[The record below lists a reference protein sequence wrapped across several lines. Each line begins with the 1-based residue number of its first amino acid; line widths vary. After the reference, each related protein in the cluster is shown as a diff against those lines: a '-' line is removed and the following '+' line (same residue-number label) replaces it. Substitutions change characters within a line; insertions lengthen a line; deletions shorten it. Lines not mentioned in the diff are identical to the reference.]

1 MRAESRAVSSEM
13 ISSASRWRAASGMRP
28 SWSVSTNIRIEV
40 SGVRRSCETLF
51 TKSVW
56 SFASRAS
63 RKMTAS
69 TAADPPMVVVTSAT
83 MSRRRR
89 SPAATEP

>member
-13 ISSASRWRAASGMRP
+13 ISSASRWRASSGMRP
-28 SWSVSTNIRIEV
+28 SWRVSTNIRMEV
-40 SGVRRSCETLF
+40 SGVRRSWETLF

-63 RKMTAS
+63 RKITAS
-69 TAADPPMVVVTSAT
+69 VAAEPAMVVVTSAT
-83 MSRRRR
+83 MSQ
-89 SPAATEP
+89 PKT